1 MRLDKFLSQAGLGS
15 RRQTWKLVRK
25 GKVKVN
31 SRIIKDPAFKID
43 PEKDLIEINNQ
54 ILYLTSQ
61 FYYYK
66 FYKPKGYIT
75 STKDLQ
81 PTVMDLIPKELPGF
95 SKIFPVG
102 RLDKDAEGLLIL
114 TNDGSLA
121 HRLLHP
127 KWKLSKIYELKITP
141 RLKEEDKEFLEKG
154 IELSEG
160 KTKPCQ
166 IEFLNKDKDFL
177 KITVFEGRYHL
188 LKRMFG
194 KLGYKV
200 LHIRRIAIGPVKLE
214 NLKPGEIRKLS
225 HSEIEAIKSLLKCL

>member
-31 SRIIKDPAFKID
+31 SQVIKDPAFKID
-43 PEKDLIEINNQ
+43 PEKDLIEVNNQ

-66 FYKPKGYIT
+66 FYKPEGYIT

-114 TNDGSLA
+114 TNNGILA

-127 KWKLSKIYELKITP
+127 KWKLSKTYELKITP

-200 LHIRRIAIGPVKLE
+200 LHIKRIAIGPVKLE
-214 NLKPGEIRKLS
+214 NLKPGEIRELS
-225 HSEIEAIKSLLKCL
+225 HNEIKALKSLLKCL